1 MIMTMKKGNILLQV
15 VIALLIMSTIIF
27 MVFISS
33 TLGGSDVKDFFSGVL
48 VGLSI
53 GEMLTGVY
61 IVAKS
66 MAKEKK
72 IDEMSKYWNNLER
85 FKIYLPIEKPLD
97 IVY

>member
-1 MIMTMKKGNILLQV
+1 MKKGNILLQV

-27 MVFISS
+27 MVFNLA
-33 TLGGSDVKDFFSGVL
+33 TL
-48 VGLSI
+48 
-53 GEMLTGVY
+53 
-61 IVAKS
+61 AKS
-66 MAKEKK
+66 MAREKK

>member
-1 MIMTMKKGNILLQV
+1 MKKGNIILQV
-15 VIALLIMSTIIF
+15 VIALLIMSTITF
-27 MVFISS
+27 MVFNLA
-33 TLGGSDVKDFFSGVL
+33 TC
-48 VGLSI
+48 
-53 GEMLTGVY
+53 
-61 IVAKS
+61 AKS

>member
-27 MVFISS
+27 MVFNLA
-33 TLGGSDVKDFFSGVL
+33 TL
-48 VGLSI
+48 
-53 GEMLTGVY
+53 
-61 IVAKS
+61 AKS
-66 MAKEKK
+66 MAREKK

>member
-15 VIALLIMSTIIF
+15 VIALLIMSTICF
-27 MVFISS
+27 MVFNLA
-33 TLGGSDVKDFFSGVL
+33 TL
-48 VGLSI
+48 
-53 GEMLTGVY
+53 
-61 IVAKS
+61 AKS

>member
-15 VIALLIMSTIIF
+15 VIALLIMSTITV
-27 MVFISS
+27 MVFNLA
-33 TLGGSDVKDFFSGVL
+33 TL
-48 VGLSI
+48 
-53 GEMLTGVY
+53 
-61 IVAKS
+61 AKS
-66 MAKEKK
+66 MAREKK

>member
-15 VIALLIMSTIIF
+15 VIALLIMSTISF
-27 MVFISS
+27 MVINLA
-33 TLGGSDVKDFFSGVL
+33 TL
-48 VGLSI
+48 
-53 GEMLTGVY
+53 
-61 IVAKS
+61 AKS

-85 FKIYLPIEKPLD
+85 FKIYIPIEKPLD

>member
-15 VIALLIMSTIIF
+15 VIALLIMSTISS
-27 MVFISS
+27 MVFNLA
-33 TLGGSDVKDFFSGVL
+33 TL
-48 VGLSI
+48 
-53 GEMLTGVY
+53 
-61 IVAKS
+61 AKS
-66 MAKEKK
+66 MAREKK

>member
-15 VIALLIMSTIIF
+15 VIALLIMSTISV
-27 MVFISS
+27 MVFNLA
-33 TLGGSDVKDFFSGVL
+33 TL
-48 VGLSI
+48 
-53 GEMLTGVY
+53 
-61 IVAKS
+61 AKS
-66 MAKEKK
+66 MDKEKK

>member
-15 VIALLIMSTIIF
+15 VIALLIMSTISI
-27 MVFISS
+27 MVFNLA
-33 TLGGSDVKDFFSGVL
+33 TL
-48 VGLSI
+48 
-53 GEMLTGVY
+53 
-61 IVAKS
+61 AKS
-66 MAKEKK
+66 MAREKK